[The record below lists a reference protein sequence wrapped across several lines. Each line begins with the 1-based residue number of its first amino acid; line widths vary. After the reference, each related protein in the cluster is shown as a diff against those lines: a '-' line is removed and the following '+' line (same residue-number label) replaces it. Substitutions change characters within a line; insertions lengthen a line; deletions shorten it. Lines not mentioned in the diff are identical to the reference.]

1 MLGGTPM
8 QTVRHILSAILV
20 FAMLASGLPLFSPED
35 GNRDSRVNL
44 EDAILCVQDFARTAD
59 NPAAF
64 TANFEKTVSALQVV
78 AGLKTVITSAGD
90 AKSITAS
97 PGLDS
102 PYLIAS
108 FDFSFAP
115 AACSKPV
122 GQSFYY
128 QSILSSPDSP
138 PPRCSALS

>member
-1 MLGGTPM
+1 MLGGTLM
-8 QTVRHILSAILV
+8 QTVRYILSAILI

-35 GNRDSRVNL
+35 ANRDSSVDL
-44 EDAILCVQDFARTAD
+44 KDAILCVQDFARTAD

-90 AKSITAS
+90 TKSLTAS
-97 PGLDS
+97 LTLDS
-102 PYLIAS
+102 PYLAS
-108 FDFSFAP
+108 LFDFSFAP
-115 AACSKPV
+115 AACSKPA

-138 PPRCSALS
+138 PPQDSSVC

>member
-8 QTVRHILSAILV
+8 QTARHILSAILV

-35 GNRDSRVNL
+35 ANRDSRVDL

-115 AACSKPV
+115 AACSEPAA
-122 GQSFYY
+122 QLFYY
-128 QSILSSPDSP
+128 QSILFSPDSP
-138 PPRCSALS
+138 PPQASSIC

>member
-1 MLGGTPM
+1 M
-8 QTVRHILSAILV
+8 QTVRYILSAILI

-35 GNRDSRVNL
+35 ANRDSSVDL
-44 EDAILCVQDFARTAD
+44 KDAILCVQDFARTAD

-90 AKSITAS
+90 TKSLTAS
-97 PGLDS
+97 LTLDS
-102 PYLIAS
+102 PYLAS
-108 FDFSFAP
+108 LFDFSFAP
-115 AACSKPV
+115 AACSKPA

-138 PPRCSALS
+138 PPQDSSVC

>member
-1 MLGGTPM
+1 
-8 QTVRHILSAILV
+8 
-20 FAMLASGLPLFSPED
+20 MLASGLPLFSPED

-90 AKSITAS
+90 AN
-97 PGLDS
+97 P
-102 PYLIAS
+102 
-108 FDFSFAP
+108 
-115 AACSKPV
+115 
-122 GQSFYY
+122 
-128 QSILSSPDSP
+128 
-138 PPRCSALS
+138 

>member
-1 MLGGTPM
+1 M
-8 QTVRHILSAILV
+8 QTARHILSAILV

-35 GNRDSRVNL
+35 ANRDSSVDLR
-44 EDAILCVQDFARTAD
+44 DAILCVQDFARTAD
-59 NPAAF
+59 APAAF
-64 TANFEKTVSALQVV
+64 AVDFRNAASALQVV

-97 PGLDS
+97 PSLDS

-115 AACSKPV
+115 AACSKPA

-128 QSILSSPDSP
+128 QSILSSPDFP
-138 PPRCSALS
+138 PPRCSALC

>member
-1 MLGGTPM
+1 M
-8 QTVRHILSAILV
+8 QTARHILSAILV
-20 FAMLASGLPLFSPED
+20 FAMLASGLPLFGTED
-35 GNRDSRVNL
+35 VNRDSRVDL

-64 TANFEKTVSALQVV
+64 AANFEKTVSALQVV

-97 PGLDS
+97 PSLDS
-102 PYLIAS
+102 PYLIS
-108 FDFSFAP
+108 LFDFSFAP
-115 AACSKPV
+115 AACSKPA

-138 PPRCSALS
+138 PPQASSIC